1 MKIKKKWLVF
11 GLILLFLLGAGIG
24 ILLKNPA
31 AQQTAESAAVP
42 VQSVAAV
49 TGCLDKL
56 DVRNRFLGMVLPMET
71 VEIRLDEGRET
82 GGLLVEPG
90 SRVEAGAVLAIY
102 DNTNLSL
109 EREEL
114 ILSKEQAELNVSSLE
129 TQRRSLEKSRREAQ
143 TKEERESL
151 ELQLLELKAQSEQA
165 SFEIRSK
172 EREIAVLEQKLFQ
185 TQVTAPCAGIITAV
199 GEDGKSLTL
208 VSEGTYELTF
218 SVSEEEVKSF
228 SGGAAVTVTDR
239 KGESGCEGIVSRVE
253 TGNPQEN
260 GGLSEYQVHAVLEG
274 AEQFFPGQHV
284 YAELKNEAG
293 SVLDSQNSSAEKPSE
308 PLSVTETILLPE
320 GYISDLDGS
329 PWVWAAGRD
338 GRLEKR
344 TVTLGAYNDRHSACE
359 ITGGLSITDYVA
371 WPGANLREGQQ
382 ADFGEEG

>member
-24 ILLKNPA
+24 ILLKHPA
-31 AQQTAESAAVP
+31 AQQTSEAAAVP
-42 VQSVAAV
+42 VQSVASV
-49 TGCLDKL
+49 TGSLDKL
-56 DVRNRFLGMVLPMET
+56 KVRNRFLGMVLPMKT

-82 GGLLVEPG
+82 GGLLAEPG
-90 SRVEAGAVLAIY
+90 DHVESGAVLAIY

-114 ILSKEQAELNVSSLE
+114 ILSKEQAELNASSLD
-129 TQRRSLEKSRREAQ
+129 TQRKSLEKSRREAQ

-151 ELQLLELKAQSEQA
+151 DLQLLELKSQSEQA
-165 SFEIRSK
+165 AFEIRSK
-172 EREIAVLEQKLFQ
+172 EREIAALDQKLSL
-185 TQVTAPCAGIITAV
+185 TQVTAPCAGIVTAV

-228 SGGAAVTVTDR
+228 SGGAAITVTDR
-239 KGESGCEGIVSRVE
+239 KGEIGYEGTVSRVE
-253 TGNPQEN
+253 TGNPQES

-274 AEQFFPGQHV
+274 ADQLFPGQHV

-293 SVLDSQNSSAEKPSE
+293 SGSDGQSGSAEEADE
-308 PLSVTETILLPE
+308 PLSGSETILLPE
-320 GYISDLDGS
+320 GYISDLDGT

-359 ITGGLSITDYVA
+359 ITGGLSMTDYVA
-371 WPGANLREGQQ
+371 WPGTSLREGQQ